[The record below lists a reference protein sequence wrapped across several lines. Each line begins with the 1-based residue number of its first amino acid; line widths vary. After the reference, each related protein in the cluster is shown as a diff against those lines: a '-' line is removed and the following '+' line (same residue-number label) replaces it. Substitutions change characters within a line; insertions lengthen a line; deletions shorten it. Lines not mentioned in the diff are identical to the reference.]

1 MEITDIRL
9 SKVAREGKM
18 KAIASITLDNEFAV
32 HDIKV
37 IEGEKGLFIAMPSRK
52 AADGDYRDIVHPINQ
67 NARNKI
73 QTMILDEYSKMIA
86 EEEQLGAKQR
96 EIVEAAALVHDIGIH
111 AAEKKYR
118 SAAGEYQEIEG
129 PPIARAMLMA
139 LDFSPA
145 LINRV
150 CDMVA
155 HHHSYDKIDE
165 VDLQILI
172 EADFMVNA
180 YEDGLPK
187 RNIKSFRDK
196 IFRTETG
203 IHYLNELFALEN

>member
-1 MEITDIRL
+1 MNQLAELCKAMIAYDKGDPRRIHHFL
-9 SKVAREGKM
+9 KVHAFAAQIGRE
-18 KAIASITLDNEFAV
+18 
-32 HDIKV
+32 
-37 IEGEKGLFIAMPSRK
+37 EG
-52 AADGDYRDIVHPINQ
+52 
-67 NARNKI
+67 
-73 QTMILDEYSKMIA
+73 LDEKT
-86 EEEQLGAKQR
+86 LFR
-96 EIVEAAALVHDIGIH
+96 LEAAAYVHDIGIH

>member
-1 MEITDIRL
+1 MASMSQLTMAMVTLYSGDPKRIQHFM
-9 SKVAREGKM
+9 KVYA
-18 KAIASITLDNEFAV
+18 FA
-32 HDIKV
+32 
-37 IEGEKGLFIAMPSRK
+37 
-52 AADGDYRDIVHPINQ
+52 
-67 NARNKI
+67 
-73 QTMILDEYSKMIA
+73 KMIA
-86 EEEQLGAKQR
+86 EEEQLGAKQ
-96 EIVEAAALVHDIGIH
+96 
-111 AAEKKYR
+111 R

-139 LDFSPA
+139 LEFSPA

-155 HHHSYDKIDE
+155 HHHSYDKIDD

-180 YEDGLPK
+180 YEEGLPK

>member
-1 MEITDIRL
+1 MASMSQLTMAMVTLYSGDPKRIQHFM
-9 SKVAREGKM
+9 KVYA
-18 KAIASITLDNEFAV
+18 FA
-32 HDIKV
+32 
-37 IEGEKGLFIAMPSRK
+37 
-52 AADGDYRDIVHPINQ
+52 
-67 NARNKI
+67 
-73 QTMILDEYSKMIA
+73 KMIA

-196 IFRTETG
+196 IFPDRNGDPLPERIVCFGKLRNTKNTG
-203 IHYLNELFALEN
+203 YRIDRIQYPVFLCPQHFVQHHKLLFLGSQTNFISCL

>member
-1 MEITDIRL
+1 MASMSQLTMAMVTLYSGDPKRIQHFM
-9 SKVAREGKM
+9 KVYA
-18 KAIASITLDNEFAV
+18 FA
-32 HDIKV
+32 
-37 IEGEKGLFIAMPSRK
+37 
-52 AADGDYRDIVHPINQ
+52 
-67 NARNKI
+67 
-73 QTMILDEYSKMIA
+73 KMIA

-172 EADFMVNA
+172 EADYIVNA
-180 YEDGLPK
+180 YESEYSKENIENFIEKVMKTDSGK
-187 RNIKSFRDK
+187 RITREVFC
-196 IFRTETG
+196 
-203 IHYLNELFALEN
+203 L